1 MDEEQEDTK
10 ESTTTWF
17 ALEEE
22 FISTDL
28 HENNF
33 VVHRS
38 ESKKLFEKRSLKAS
52 RGNIWYK
59 IKWAASKTMQS
70 RGKLTRNDGFSRR
83 NEYNQK

>member
-10 ESTTTWF
+10 ESTTTRF
-17 ALEEE
+17 AVEEE
-22 FISTDL
+22 FVPTDL

-52 RGNIWYK
+52 RGNI
-59 IKWAASKTMQS
+59 
-70 RGKLTRNDGFSRR
+70 
-83 NEYNQK
+83 